1 MTDDAY
7 GSTIAKRRLSERLA
21 ELRLASD
28 YTANH
33 VCDILNWG
41 RGKVG
46 RFEANQWKRPEMSD
60 VRDLLRIY
68 GVSGSAAD
76 EVEELAMKA
85 RARPWWRDSP
95 EIFDSEFPGYENDAT
110 SIGVFM
116 PLILPGLLQTEAYI
130 ESLLRTGPRPPQWRR
145 KALAA
150 RLRRQEI
157 LDRSDGTP
165 APQVTAV
172 ITEASLLYRWG
183 TMGDRQEQIAHL
195 IEVARNPDVE
205 LRVQRFKDGPPSG
218 AHSMVN
224 LFGFGSQDPSLVFV
238 ETDYA
243 IEEVSKREAVNG
255 YVQSFKRACDGALDP
270 GDTVD
275 HLEHLADQLE

>member
-1 MTDDAY
+1 MTDDTY
-7 GSTIAKRRLSERLA
+7 GATIAKRRLSERLA
-21 ELRLASD
+21 ELRIGSD

-68 GVSGSAAD
+68 GVTDGAAD
-76 EVEELAMKA
+76 DVEELAIKA
-85 RARPWWRDSP
+85 RARAWWRDFP
-95 EIFDSEFPGYENDAT
+95 EIFESEFPGYENDAT

-116 PLILPGLLQTEAYI
+116 PLILPGLLQTEAYV
-130 ESLLRTGPRPPQWRR
+130 EALLRTGPRPPQWRR
-145 KALAA
+145 KALEA

-157 LDRSDGTP
+157 MDRSDA
-165 APQVTAV
+165 APHLSAV

-183 TMGDRQEQIAHL
+183 TSGDRQEQIAHL
-195 IEVARNPDVE
+195 IDLARYPGIE
-205 LRVQRFKDGPPSG
+205 LRVQRFQDGPPSG

-224 LFGFGSQDPSLVFV
+224 LFGFDGQDPSLVFV
-238 ETDYA
+238 ETDYN
-243 IEEVSKREAVNG
+243 IEEVSKRDAVNG
-255 YVQSFKRACDGALDP
+255 YVQSFSRACNGALDP
-270 GDTVD
+270 GDTVEY
-275 HLEHLADQLE
+275 LEHLADQLE

>member
-1 MTDDAY
+1 MLCAIIDHNVCESQLNWRYAACDALSRGRSRMTDDAY
-7 GSTIAKRRLSERLA
+7 GATIAKRRLSRRLT
-21 ELRLASD
+21 ELRVATG

-68 GVSGSAAD
+68 GVSGSAAED
-76 EVEELAMKA
+76 VEELAMKA
-85 RARPWWRDSP
+85 RARPWWRDFP

-145 KALAA
+145 KALEA

-157 LDRSDGTP
+157 LDRSDG
-165 APQVTAV
+165 
-172 ITEASLLYRWG
+172 
-183 TMGDRQEQIAHL
+183 
-195 IEVARNPDVE
+195 
-205 LRVQRFKDGPPSG
+205 
-218 AHSMVN
+218 
-224 LFGFGSQDPSLVFV
+224 
-238 ETDYA
+238 
-243 IEEVSKREAVNG
+243 
-255 YVQSFKRACDGALDP
+255 
-270 GDTVD
+270 
-275 HLEHLADQLE
+275 

>member
-7 GSTIAKRRLSERLA
+7 GATIAKRRLSERLA
-21 ELRLASD
+21 ELRVASD

-68 GVSGSAAD
+68 GISGGDAED
-76 EVEELAMKA
+76 VEELAMKA
-85 RARPWWRDSP
+85 RARPWWRDFP

-145 KALAA
+145 KALEA

-157 LDRSDGTP
+157 LDRSDGA
-165 APQVTAV
+165 APHLSAV

-183 TMGDRQEQIAHL
+183 TSGDRQEQIAHL
-195 IEVARNPDVE
+195 IELARYPDIE
-205 LRVQRFKDGPPSG
+205 LRVQRFQDGPPSG

-224 LFGFGSQDPSLVFV
+224 LFGFGGQDPSLVFV

-243 IEEVSKREAVNG
+243 IEEVNKREAVNG

-275 HLEHLADQLE
+275 YLEHLADQLE

>member
-7 GSTIAKRRLSERLA
+7 GATIAKRRLSERLA
-21 ELRLASD
+21 ELRIGSE

-68 GVSGSAAD
+68 GVSDGAAE
-76 EVEELAMKA
+76 EVEELAMRA
-85 RARPWWRDSP
+85 RTRPWWREFP
-95 EIFDSEFPGYENDAT
+95 EVFDSEFPGYENDAT

-130 ESLLRTGPRPPQWRR
+130 EALLRTGPRPPKWRR
-145 KALAA
+145 RALEA

-157 LDRSDGTP
+157 LDRSDGT
-165 APQVTAV
+165 APQLTAV

-183 TMGDRQEQIAHL
+183 TRVDRQEQIGRL
-195 IEVARNPDVE
+195 IELARHPNIE
-205 LRVQRFKDGPPSG
+205 LRIQRFEDGPPTG

-224 LFGFGSQDPSLVFV
+224 LFGFDGQAPSLVFV

-243 IEEVSKREAVNG
+243 IEEVNKRDAVNG
-255 YVQSFKRACDGALDP
+255 YVQSFGHAADGALDP

-275 HLEHLADQLE
+275 YLEHLATQLE

>member
-7 GSTIAKRRLSERLA
+7 GATIAKRRLSERLA
-21 ELRLASD
+21 ELRIGSS

-68 GVSGSAAD
+68 GVSAGAGD

-85 RARPWWRDSP
+85 RARPWWRDFP

-110 SIGVFM
+110 SIHVFM

-145 KALAA
+145 KALEA

-157 LDRSDGTP
+157 LDRTDGA
-165 APQVTAV
+165 APELSAV

-183 TMGDRQEQIAHL
+183 THDDRRDQIDHL
-195 IEVARNPDVE
+195 IEMAGRRNVE
-205 LRVQRFKDGPPSG
+205 LRVQRFEDGPPSG

-224 LFGFGSQDPSLVFV
+224 IFGFDGEDPSLVFV
-238 ETDYA
+238 ETDYV
-243 IEEVSKREAVNG
+243 IEEVSKRDAVNG
-255 YVQSFKRACDGALDP
+255 YVQSFNRACDGALDP
-270 GDTVD
+270 GDTVAY
-275 HLEHLADQLE
+275 LEHLANRLE